1 MVNIDLLRFKL
12 GCYLFSIF
20 SLEKNDLKRA
30 DLKTLIQHDFI
41 KMNAMGDSDY
51 EFIKD
56 VVNELNG

>member
-1 MVNIDLLRFKL
+1 
-12 GCYLFSIF
+12 
-20 SLEKNDLKRA
+20 LEKNDLKRA
-30 DLKTLIQHDFI
+30 DIKTLIQHDFI